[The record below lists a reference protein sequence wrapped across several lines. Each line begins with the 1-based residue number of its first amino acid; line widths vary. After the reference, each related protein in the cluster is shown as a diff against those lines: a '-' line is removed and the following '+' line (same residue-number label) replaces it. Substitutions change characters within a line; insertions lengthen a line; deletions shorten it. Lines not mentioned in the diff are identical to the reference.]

1 MGGSYAYSATQVPPP
16 AGPEGL
22 RTRVADPDEHTA
34 RRSLRRQISRLER
47 ELADAFVTAF
57 PMGGLPAPT
66 AVSAPPRLLG
76 LGELERVRDELAERL
91 RASRILIAERAD
103 EQEDKRRILE
113 RMLLEPGKYRFAR
126 ISRAE
131 LGEPGCGVW
140 QVRPRL
146 GLIGMLMDW
155 WHVKLSSGCPLA
167 GGRGLHAATRIRT
180 IQMVDLAGARVQLQ
194 ERPRLDHGDG

>member
-1 MGGSYAYSATQVPPP
+1 MSSVMGGSYAYPATQIPPP
-16 AGPEGL
+16 AGSSAPS
-22 RTRVADPDEHTA
+22 TRVGEPDERAA
-34 RRSLRRQISRLER
+34 RRSLRTQISRLER
-47 ELADAFVTAF
+47 DLADAFVTAF
-57 PMGGLPAPT
+57 PMGGLPQPAPV
-66 AVSAPPRLLG
+66 AACPHLLA

-91 RASRILIAERAD
+91 HSSRALIAQRAD

-146 GLIGMLMDW
+146 GLIGMLMGW
-155 WHVKLSSGCPLA
+155 WQVKLSSGCPLA
-167 GGRGLHAATRIRT
+167 EGHGP
-180 IQMVDLAGARVQLQ
+180 GAVT
-194 ERPRLDHGDG
+194 PITF